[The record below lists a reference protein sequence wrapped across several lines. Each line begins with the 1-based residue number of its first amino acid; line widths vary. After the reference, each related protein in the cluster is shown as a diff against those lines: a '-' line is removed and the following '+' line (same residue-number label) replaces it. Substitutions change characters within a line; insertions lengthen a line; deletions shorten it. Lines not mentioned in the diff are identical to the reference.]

1 MKSLD
6 RAAHTMVSRRTA
18 VGGASAMGLGFLP
31 LLGGATAAGSLPSVA
46 GLHVTVTP
54 EENLT
59 NLVRITASLDPEDT
73 PWFFNGSIYAVVGDA
88 APLEL
93 MRLQGMEMYRM
104 QRKGP
109 GSYMMKGATVT
120 FMTDIQT
127 GDWLRELKNPFTGR
141 MVSVPAAAQTSGA
154 NRGYLYE
161 TTGVRPSWVV
171 DQIPDAALKLWWT
184 TAGEFVWLHNETVYP
199 PGLKQP
205 RKQRQTSFVRK
216 DHFADQSRR
225 RLSAGFSVTFFAPW
239 SNWLEMG
246 DRPGHLIWHASG
258 AKLDSVKDLP
268 DAYRTRIEKEYPEMM
283 TIKFDGDPQSKG

>member
-1 MKSLD
+1 MKSLEK
-6 RAAHTMVSRRTA
+6 AANALVSRRAA

-31 LLGGATAAGSLPSVA
+31 LVGAAAAAGSLPSVE
-46 GLHVTVTP
+46 GLHLPVTP

-59 NLVRITASLDPEDT
+59 NLVRVTASLDPEDT

-93 MRLQGMEMYRM
+93 MRVQGMEMYQMR
-104 QRKGP
+104 RVGP
-109 GSYMMKGATVT
+109 DSYMMKGTTVT
-120 FMTDIQT
+120 FMTDTQT
-127 GDWLRELKNPFTGR
+127 GDWLRELKNPFTDR
-141 MVSVPAAAQTSGA
+141 VVSVPASAATSGA
-154 NRGYLYE
+154 GRGYLYQ

-171 DQIPDAALKLWWT
+171 DQFPDAALKLWWT

-205 RKQRQTSFVRK
+205 RKQRQSNFVRK
-216 DHFADQSRR
+216 DHFADKSRR
-225 RLSAGFSVTFFAPW
+225 RLPAGFTVSFFAPW
-239 SNWLEMG
+239 PSWLEMS
-246 DRPGHLIWHASG
+246 DRPGHLVWHASG